1 MPNHGKEGKGLGKRG
16 PRRHRK
22 VLPDEIQDTTVISIR
37 RLARRGGGK
46 RISNLSYEEP
56 FVFSVNISCTTYMD
70 PNKEVQVA
78 AWVVRC
84 YEETDYPNFCMVS
97 DFEKK
102 SKTHNS

>member
-16 PRRHRK
+16 PKRHRK
-22 VLPDEIQDTTVISIR
+22 VLPGEIQDTTVISIR

-56 FVFSVNISCTTYMD
+56 FVFSVNISCITYMD
-70 PNKEVQVA
+70 PNKEVQAA

-84 YEETDYPNFCMVS
+84 YEETDYPNFAWCRIS
-97 DFEKK
+97 KK
-102 SKTHNS
+102 NSKTLHS